1 MQVGQATQPFGS
13 LEEGVRTLV
22 ICGRDQVDAT
32 APSYDDIYNQLNEER
47 INSRAQRYL
56 RDLRRD
62 AVIEFR

>member
-1 MQVGQATQPFGS
+1 MPAGPSPTTTRSAGCTGPAATTS
-13 LEEGVRTLV
+13 S
-22 ICGRDQVDAT
+22 
-32 APSYDDIYNQLNEER
+32 APSYDQIYNQLNDER